1 MTKAC
6 RHTRWDIRRQTGRSR
21 TRPHRT
27 MPRLAAPLARLSAKS
42 WQRMRCR
49 SGADTTTKSDCVASH
64 AGQSQPDSA
73 VGLAAVKGMGGV
85 GKTSL
90 ALEYAHRF
98 MTSPAAALRH
108 IRVWPKTGED
118 QAAELGHHALRRA
131 CDHRRQHRVAQF
143 IYLLLHNEKIRDVID
158 TIGKRARS
166 CWAASLKAGCERNCA
181 TSASCRWSS
190 TSTSPRPRTS
200 ARGCGCCVPC
210 PTS

>member
-1 MTKAC
+1 MAKAC

-21 TRPHRT
+21 TRPRRT
-27 MPRLAAPLARLSAKS
+27 MPRLAAPLARLSTTGDALPIWRRHHHEIRLRCKS
-42 WQRMRCR
+42 RRTVSARFRRRSRCGER
-49 SGADTTTKSDCVASH
+49 HGRR
-64 AGQSQPDSA
+64 GY
-73 VGLAAVKGMGGV
+73 
-85 GKTSL
+85 TSL

-118 QAAELGHHALRRA
+118 QAAEFGHHALRRA
-131 CDHRRQHRVAQF
+131 CDHRRQRRVAQF